1 MAGYGGRLDLQN
13 MEVLWKYRVKDE
25 LENRGQVPGDY
36 IVHWGG
42 ILAYPSGERL
52 CGGQFAETLSTQNLN
67 RLRPQLI
74 TISAGGVK
82 VKESMLH
89 KLSVLIEEVY

>member
-67 RLRPQLI
+67 RLRPQLVDYHDHYFRWRRQSQRI
-74 TISAGGVK
+74 YAS
-82 VKESMLH
+82 
-89 KLSVLIEEVY
+89 